1 MHKVVWNFSDVGV
14 MTPDNLR
21 QTDMIAIDYEIKFA
35 SELSIHFVKIT

>member
-21 QTDMIAIDYEIKFA
+21 QTGMIAIDYEIKLVPEF
-35 SELSIHFVKIT
+35 SIHFVKI